1 MSKVIY
7 FSDKSLKN
15 RYLLYTWVF
24 FLNWNLPSDLALQK
38 APGNRRQ
45 TISKTLLNSNFI
57 FFFAFWFTFPTTF
70 LISKQKRSYPSGSL
84 FSTEVTKRAFL
95 LLLLLC
101 VHYTLKRIWGA
112 RKKYPS
118 NGSWA
123 CKTPST
129 KWKVE
134 LNLRSSSIAV
144 VRRFADTLRSH
155 WNADWALKYEEG
167 RLKANSFS
175 RIFLWF
181 CLARD
186 NGLYIVVLCA
196 ENIYTKSPKKFAL
209 KTTIG

>member
-1 MSKVIY
+1 MSKLVHFSKTFRTFVLTSKNSLVSICFEKKCQKVIY

-57 FFFAFWFTFPTTF
+57 FFFTFWVTFPTTF

-134 LNLRSSSIAV
+134 LNLRRSLCWL
-144 VRRFADTLRSH
+144 ADT
-155 WNADWALKYEEG
+155 
-167 RLKANSFS
+167 
-175 RIFLWF
+175 
-181 CLARD
+181 
-186 NGLYIVVLCA
+186 
-196 ENIYTKSPKKFAL
+196 
-209 KTTIG
+209 

>member
-1 MSKVIY
+1 MSKLVH
-7 FSDKSLKN
+7 FSKTFRTFVLTSKNSLVSICFEKKCQKLSIFLIN
-15 RYLLYTWVF
+15 LSIINTNSILEF
-24 FLNWNLPSDLALQK
+24 FLDWNLPSDLALQK

-57 FFFAFWFTFPTTF
+57 FFFTFWVTFPTTF

-134 LNLRSSSIAV
+134 LNLRRSLCWL
-144 VRRFADTLRSH
+144 ADT
-155 WNADWALKYEEG
+155 
-167 RLKANSFS
+167 
-175 RIFLWF
+175 
-181 CLARD
+181 
-186 NGLYIVVLCA
+186 
-196 ENIYTKSPKKFAL
+196 
-209 KTTIG
+209 